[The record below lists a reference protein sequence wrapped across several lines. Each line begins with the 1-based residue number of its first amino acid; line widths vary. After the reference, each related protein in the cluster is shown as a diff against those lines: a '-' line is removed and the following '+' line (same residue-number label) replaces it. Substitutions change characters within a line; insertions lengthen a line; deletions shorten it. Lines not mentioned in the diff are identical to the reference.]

1 VSQVRVVDIDM
12 GRTKPVAL
20 PPVLAAVR
28 HTAKIQLSDLQQSLF
43 DNTDDALFE
52 LADKSQSDVQQE
64 MYFESMRHV
73 RLHRKK
79 IASEFIQNFVAS
91 FPKLLEPIT
100 VTANDD
106 ESDENE
112 KVDYTLIGQDD
123 LEMTVAVAG
132 IVSKVTSLHSL
143 TIMQLTKRISAVIAP
158 LSLTERT
165 NPLGPYVLSTAFSDA
180 LDGLEVNMKVRII
193 IMKLFERFVMER
205 MGPVYDNVNKQL
217 IQAGIL
223 PDLKD
228 KPSRTNQPKNLPQQT
243 DTKGS
248 ATVHS
253 TAAQTGPGRGSE
265 AEEFGFATVQSLLAN
280 IRTGQPGFV
289 ARTDHEP
296 GEAMT
301 VQDVLAALTY
311 AQQNIG
317 NSHVDVE
324 TTPTPL
330 DFRQLVLDAST
341 DKSSNKLGQ
350 ADDDTVNFVGLL
362 FDYILN
368 DRNLAIPMKALIG
381 RLQIPI
387 LKVALLDKTFFS
399 KSAHAARVLLND
411 LSSAGIGWSTAK
423 ELKRDALY
431 NKIETIVHTVLNDFN
446 DNPELFDEL
455 LTVFRAYVSK
465 DNRRSVLVEQ
475 RVKDTEQGKARTQ
488 KAKQAVQTVINQKAC
503 GLRLPQE
510 VGRFVSDVW
519 SRVLTLR
526 CVKHGNQ
533 SPHWTAGVAT
543 LDELLWVLQPLCEL
557 DDVNRREEISQSLMQ
572 RLDEGMTEVGIPQD
586 ENEAFNTW
594 LSVHLTQM
602 SNNDRAYLDVDGHEE
617 LETPTAIVEEIVLSS
632 IKETPRLELSSKIG
646 KEIKA
651 ITEGSWVEIQEEGQ
665 DPLRCKLATVTQ
677 PGDNYVFVNK
687 RGMKVTEKNRMQ
699 LAGLLEKDCLKLVD
713 ESQIFDRALQSVIT
727 NLRELQ
733 RNRPINQ

>member
-1 VSQVRVVDIDM
+1 
-12 GRTKPVAL
+12 
-20 PPVLAAVR
+20 
-28 HTAKIQLSDLQQSLF
+28 
-43 DNTDDALFE
+43 
-52 LADKSQSDVQQE
+52 

-73 RLHRKK
+73 RLYRKQ

-91 FPKLLEPIT
+91 FPKLREPIT
-100 VTANDD
+100 GKSNDN
-106 ESDENE
+106 EGDENE

-132 IVSKVTSLHSL
+132 IVSKVASLRSL
-143 TIMQLTKRISAVIAP
+143 NIMQLTKRVSAVIAP

-165 NPLGPYVLSTAFSDA
+165 NPLGPHLLSTAFSDA
-180 LDGLEVNMKVRII
+180 LDGLEVNMKVRIV

-228 KPSRTNQPKNLPQQT
+228 KPSRTNRPKNLPQQT
-243 DTKGS
+243 DTKDS
-248 ATVHS
+248 ATAQS
-253 TAAQTGPGRGSE
+253 AAAQTGSGRGSK
-265 AEEFGFATVQSLLAN
+265 AEEFGFATVQSLLASV
-280 IRTGQPGFV
+280 RPGQPGFV

-301 VQDVLAALTY
+301 AQDVLAALTY
-311 AQQNIG
+311 AQQDIG
-317 NSHVDVE
+317 NSRVDVE

-387 LKVALLDKTFFS
+387 LRVALLGKTFFS

-423 ELKRDALY
+423 ELKRDTLY
-431 NKIETIVHTVLNDFN
+431 NKIETVVHTVLNDFN
-446 DNPELFDEL
+446 DNPEGFDEL
-455 LTVFRAYVSK
+455 LAVFRAYVSM

-488 KAKQAVQTVINQKAC
+488 KAKQAVQTVISQKAC

-519 SRVLTLR
+519 SRALALR

-533 SPHWTAGVAT
+533 SPHWTAGVVT

-557 DDVNRREEISQSLMQ
+557 DDVNRREEISQSLM
-572 RLDEGMTEVGIPQD
+572 
-586 ENEAFNTW
+586 
-594 LSVHLTQM
+594 
-602 SNNDRAYLDVDGHEE
+602 
-617 LETPTAIVEEIVLSS
+617 
-632 IKETPRLELSSKIG
+632 
-646 KEIKA
+646 
-651 ITEGSWVEIQEEGQ
+651 
-665 DPLRCKLATVTQ
+665 
-677 PGDNYVFVNK
+677 
-687 RGMKVTEKNRMQ
+687 
-699 LAGLLEKDCLKLVD
+699 
-713 ESQIFDRALQSVIT
+713 
-727 NLRELQ
+727 
-733 RNRPINQ
+733 

>member
-28 HTAKIQLSDLQQSLF
+28 HTVNIQLSDLQQSLF

-52 LADKSQSDVQQE
+52 LANKSQSDVQRE

-73 RLHRKK
+73 RLYRKQ

-91 FPKLLEPIT
+91 FPKLREPIT
-100 VTANDD
+100 GKSNDN
-106 ESDENE
+106 EGDENE

-132 IVSKVTSLHSL
+132 IVSKVASLRSL
-143 TIMQLTKRISAVIAP
+143 NIMQLTKRVSAVIAP

-165 NPLGPYVLSTAFSDA
+165 NPLGPHLLSTAFSDA
-180 LDGLEVNMKVRII
+180 LDGLEVNMKVRIV

-228 KPSRTNQPKNLPQQT
+228 KPSRTNRPKNLPQQT
-243 DTKGS
+243 DTKDS
-248 ATVHS
+248 ATAQS
-253 TAAQTGPGRGSE
+253 AAAQTGSGRGSK
-265 AEEFGFATVQSLLAN
+265 AEEFGFATVQSLLASV
-280 IRTGQPGFV
+280 RPGQPGFV

-301 VQDVLAALTY
+301 AQDVLAALTY
-311 AQQNIG
+311 AQQDIG
-317 NSHVDVE
+317 NSRVDVE

-387 LKVALLDKTFFS
+387 LRVALLGKTFFS

-423 ELKRDALY
+423 ELKRDTLY
-431 NKIETIVHTVLNDFN
+431 NKIETVVHTVLNDFN
-446 DNPELFDEL
+446 DNPEGFDEL
-455 LTVFRAYVSK
+455 LAVFRAYVSM

-488 KAKQAVQTVINQKAC
+488 KAKQAVQTVISQKAC

-519 SRVLTLR
+519 SRALALR

-533 SPHWTAGVAT
+533 SPHWTAGVVT

-557 DDVNRREEISQSLMQ
+557 DDVNRREEISQSLM
-572 RLDEGMTEVGIPQD
+572 
-586 ENEAFNTW
+586 
-594 LSVHLTQM
+594 
-602 SNNDRAYLDVDGHEE
+602 
-617 LETPTAIVEEIVLSS
+617 
-632 IKETPRLELSSKIG
+632 
-646 KEIKA
+646 
-651 ITEGSWVEIQEEGQ
+651 
-665 DPLRCKLATVTQ
+665 
-677 PGDNYVFVNK
+677 
-687 RGMKVTEKNRMQ
+687 
-699 LAGLLEKDCLKLVD
+699 
-713 ESQIFDRALQSVIT
+713 
-727 NLRELQ
+727 
-733 RNRPINQ
+733 